1 MSTETTTDTGSF
13 DIGTAGRQLTD
24 MVVANPVPS
33 VLAAAA
39 TGAGLMA
46 LIALM
51 ARPGSRLPSL
61 SELRAMAKDAVPGSI
76 DKPDVGSLR
85 GQLADLLERV
95 SDALPSKSEAKSKI
109 QNAGDAARDTAQSAR
124 EAARDAALSARDTAR
139 DAAQTARDTAQSA
152 WESVR
157 DQAASVIDT
166 VQPQISAATTAA
178 TKVARENPLWAA
190 VVAGAIGT
198 LIGAQFLG
206 KLYDR

>member
-1 MSTETTTDTGSF
+1 MTTDIPDTPSLDLGAAS
-13 DIGTAGRQLTD
+13 RQLTD

-51 ARPGSRLPSL
+51 ARPNSRLPSL
-61 SELRAMAKDAVPGSI
+61 SALTAMAREHLPSTSSLPSVPDLPDA
-76 DKPDVGSLR
+76 PDLGSLKS
-85 GQLADLLERV
+85 QIADLLDRLGSAMPTK
-95 SDALPSKSEAKSKI
+95 SDAKQKL
-109 QNAGDAARDTAQSAR
+109 QDAGDTAQS
-124 EAARDAALSARDTAR
+124 T
-139 DAAQTARDTAQSA
+139 

-157 DQAASVIDT
+157 DQAVSVIEQ

-178 TKVARENPLWAA
+178 TKAASAATNAATQVARDNPLWTA
-190 VVAGAIGT
+190 VVAGAVGT

-206 KLYDR
+206 KLVNR